1 MSLWTDEALTITEG
15 YGTHECRPF
24 RAKIFDAHSFLCLIL
39 AKKYVRTAKAKD
51 YVAANDELRRYSERL
66 VLGARFQGIYIDSP
80 DEDVKRFAEQRSLH
94 MTGLFGRYIK
104 YLCLSKVARKIQ
116 LSLKPF
122 GFELPLKNLEQAK
135 DEEILGAIAR
145 VSDSA
150 WWRREIR
157 NLQER
162 TLESLFIE
170 LGLVNRIAGI
180 YASTFSVTRKWH
192 QWQRNEAIL
201 ASLEAENDLGQVFNL
216 LDLAKRGVSNL
227 VNRRNELMTRIAGLE
242 GYAKEQGHAAVFYT
256 MTAPSK
262 YHAYYS
268 KPCRPNPKYNK
279 ATPADTHAYFNKIW
293 SRIRAAFKHE
303 KIKPYGIRVVEPHHD
318 GTPHWHMLFFMAPNQ
333 VERATQI
340 IKRYALAED
349 GQEAGAELRRLKV
362 EHIDPSKGSAIGYVA
377 KYIAKNID
385 GEHVGADLYGHDAID
400 SAIRIRAWASIWNI
414 RQFQFIGSPSVTV
427 WREARRFATSEA
439 TQETLERIGSEH
451 LTAIVDACDKGDFKT
466 FVELSGGATTPLK
479 EQPLR
484 ALHVAK
490 ETPNKY
496 GEAIK
501 KLIGL
506 CFQGIETIKTHTHE
520 WIVRTVDLST
530 KRNEF
535 GIGFALGGANAPP
548 WSSVNNC
555 RN

>member
-1 MSLWTDEALTITEG
+1 MPLYTDEALSLTEG
-15 YGTHECRPF
+15 YGTHECRLF
-24 RAKIFDAHSFLCLIL
+24 RAKIFDAHPFLCMTL
-39 AKKYVRTAKAKD
+39 AKDYVRTAKAKG
-51 YVAANDELRRYSERL
+51 YVTANHNLRRYNERL

-80 DEDVKRFAEQRSLH
+80 DEDVKRFAEQRSLN
-94 MTGLFGRYIK
+94 MTGLSARYIK
-104 YLCLSKVARKIQ
+104 QYGLRKAARLVQ
-116 LSLKPF
+116 VRLASY
-122 GFELPLKNLEQAK
+122 GFDLPLNDIKKANE
-135 DEEILGAIAR
+135 DELAGAIAR

-180 YASTFSVTRKWH
+180 YASNICVARKWQ
-192 QWQRNEAIL
+192 QWQRNEALL

-216 LDLAKRGVSNL
+216 LDLAKRGISNL
-227 VNRRNELMTRIAGLE
+227 VNRRNEMMTRISGLE
-242 GYAKEQGHAAVFYT
+242 GYAKDQAHVAVFYT

-262 YHAYYS
+262 YHAYHS
-268 KPCRPNPKYNK
+268 KPCKPNPKYNN
-279 ATPADTHAYFNKIW
+279 ATPADTQDYFNKIW
-293 SRIRAAFKHE
+293 ARIRASFKHSE
-303 KIKPYGIRVVEPHHD
+303 IQPYGIRVVEPHHD
-318 GTPHWHMLFFMAPNQ
+318 GTPHWHMLFFMPPNQ
-333 VERATQI
+333 VEQTTQI

-349 GQEAGAELRRLKV
+349 GDEAGAELRRLKV
-362 EHIDPSKGSAIGYVA
+362 ELIDPAKGSAIGYVA

-439 TQETLERIGSEH
+439 AQETLERIGSDQ
-451 LTAIVDACDKGDFKT
+451 LTAIVEACDKGDFKT
-466 FVELSGGATTPLK
+466 FVELSGGATVPLK
-479 EQPLR
+479 DQPLR

-506 CFQGIETIKTHTHE
+506 CFKGIETIKTHIRE
-520 WIVRTVDLST
+520 WIVRPVDLST
-530 KRNEF
+530 KKNDF
-535 GIGFALGGANAPP
+535 GMGFALGGANAPP
-548 WSSVNNC
+548 LEFC
-555 RN
+555 Q

>member
-1 MSLWTDEALTITEG
+1 M
-15 YGTHECRPF
+15 
-24 RAKIFDAHSFLCLIL
+24 
-39 AKKYVRTAKAKD
+39 RTAKAKD

-80 DEDVKRFAEQRSLH
+80 DEDVKRFAEQRSLN
-94 MTGLFGRYIK
+94 MTGLSTSYLKQFGLRKAALLVQVRLKSYGFGLPIK
-104 YLCLSKVARKIQ
+104 DI
-116 LSLKPF
+116 
-122 GFELPLKNLEQAK
+122 EQTK
-135 DEEILGAIAR
+135 DEDILAAIAR

-157 NLQER
+157 NLQDR

-180 YASTFSVTRKWH
+180 YASTFSVTRKWQ
-192 QWQRNEAIL
+192 QWLRNDAIL

-242 GYAKEQGHAAVFYT
+242 GYAKEQGHTAVFYT
-256 MTAPSK
+256 LTAPSK
-262 YHAYYS
+262 YHAYHS
-268 KPCRPNPKYNK
+268 KPCRPNPKYNN
-279 ATPADTHAYFNKIW
+279 ATPAETHAYFNKIW
-293 SRIRAAFKHE
+293 ARIRAAFKHE
-303 KIKPYGIRVVEPHHD
+303 EIKPYGIRVVEPHHD
-318 GTPHWHMLFFMAPNQ
+318 GTPHWHMLFFMVPNQ

-340 IKRYALAED
+340 IKRYALTED
-349 GQEAGAELRRLKV
+349 SQEAGAELRRLKV
-362 EHIDPSKGSAIGYVA
+362 EHIDPNKGSAIGYVA

-427 WREARRFATSEA
+427 WREARRFATSETA
-439 TQETLERIGSEH
+439 HETLERIGSEQ
-451 LTAIVDACDKGDFKT
+451 LSAIIDACDKGDFKA
-466 FVELSGGATTPLK
+466 FIELSGGATVPLK
-479 EQPLR
+479 DQPLR

-506 CFQGIETIKTHTHE
+506 CFKGVETIM
-520 WIVRTVDLST
+520 IPSA
-530 KRNEF
+530 NF
-535 GIGFALGGANAPP
+535 GQFTNIHFLP
-548 WSSVNNC
+548 
-555 RN
+555 

>member
-1 MSLWTDEALTITEG
+1 MSLWTDEALSITEG
-15 YGTHECRPF
+15 YGTHECRLF
-24 RAKIFDAHSFLCLIL
+24 RAKIFDAHSFLCLTL

-66 VLGARFQGIYIDSP
+66 ILGARFQGIYIDSP
-80 DEDVKRFAEQRSLH
+80 DEDVKRFAEQRSLN
-94 MTGLFGRYIK
+94 MTGLSASYLKQFGLRKAARMVQVRLKSYGFGLPIK
-104 YLCLSKVARKIQ
+104 DI
-116 LSLKPF
+116 
-122 GFELPLKNLEQAK
+122 EQAK
-135 DEEILGAIAR
+135 DEEILAAIAR

-157 NLQER
+157 NLQDR

-170 LGLVNRIAGI
+170 LGLVNRITGI
-180 YASTFSVTRKWH
+180 YASTFSVTRKWQ
-192 QWQRNEAIL
+192 QWLRNDAIL

-256 MTAPSK
+256 LTAPSK

-268 KPCRPNPKYNK
+268 KPCRPNPKYNN
-279 ATPADTHAYFNKIW
+279 ATPAETHAYFNKIW

-303 KIKPYGIRVVEPHHD
+303 EIKLYGIRVVEPHHD
-318 GTPHWHMLFFMAPNQ
+318 GTPHWHMLFFMAPYQ

-340 IKRYALAED
+340 IKRYALVED

-439 TQETLERIGSEH
+439 AQETLERIGSEQ
-451 LTAIVDACDKGDFKT
+451 LSAIIDACDNGDFKA
-466 FVELSGGATTPLK
+466 FVELSGGATVPLK
-479 EQPLR
+479 DQPLR

-506 CFQGIETIKTHTHE
+506 CFKGVETIKTHIRE
-520 WIVRTVDLST
+520 WIVRPVDLSS
-530 KRNEF
+530 KKNEF

-548 WSSVNNC
+548 LEFC
-555 RN
+555 Q

>member
-1 MSLWTDEALTITEG
+1 MPLYTDEALSLTEG
-15 YGTHECRPF
+15 YGTHECRLF
-24 RAKIFDAHSFLCLIL
+24 RARIFDAHPFLCMTL
-39 AKKYVRTAKAKD
+39 AKDYVRTAKVKG
-51 YVAANDELRRYSERL
+51 YVTANDNLRQYHERL
-66 VLGARFQGIYIDSP
+66 VLGASYKGIFIDSP

-104 YLCLSKVARKIQ
+104 RFNLCKAARKIQ
-116 LSLKPF
+116 SSLKPF
-122 GFELPLKNLEQAK
+122 GFALPLENLEQATT
-135 DEEILGAIAR
+135 EEILGAIAR

-180 YASTFSVTRKWH
+180 YASNFCVTRKWQ
-192 QWQRNEAIL
+192 QWLRNEAIL

-216 LDLAKRGVSNL
+216 LDLAKRGISNL
-227 VNRRNELMTRIAGLE
+227 VNRRNEMMTRISGLE
-242 GYAKEQGHAAVFYT
+242 GYAKDQGHVAVFYT

-262 YHAYYS
+262 YHAYHS
-268 KPCRPNPKYNK
+268 KPCKPNPKYNN
-279 ATPADTHAYFNKIW
+279 ATPADTQKYFNKMW
-293 SRIRAAFKHE
+293 ARIRASLNYNE
-303 KIKPYGIRVVEPHHD
+303 IKYYGVRVVEPHHD
-318 GTPHWHMLFFMAPNQ
+318 GTPHWHMLFFMPPNQ
-333 VERATQI
+333 VEQITQI

-349 GQEAGAELRRLKV
+349 GNEAGAELRRLKV
-362 EHIDPSKGSAIGYVA
+362 EHIDPAKGSAIGYVA

-427 WREARRFATSEA
+427 WREARRFSTSEA
-439 TQETLERIGSEH
+439 AQETLERIGSEQ

-466 FVELSGGATTPLK
+466 FVELSGGTTVPLK
-479 EQPLR
+479 DQPLR

-506 CFQGIETIKTHTHE
+506 CFKGVETIKTHIRE
-520 WIVRTVDLST
+520 WIVRPVDLST
-530 KRNEF
+530 KKNDF
-535 GIGFALGGANAPP
+535 GMGFALGGANAPP
-548 WSSVNNC
+548 LEFC
-555 RN
+555 Q